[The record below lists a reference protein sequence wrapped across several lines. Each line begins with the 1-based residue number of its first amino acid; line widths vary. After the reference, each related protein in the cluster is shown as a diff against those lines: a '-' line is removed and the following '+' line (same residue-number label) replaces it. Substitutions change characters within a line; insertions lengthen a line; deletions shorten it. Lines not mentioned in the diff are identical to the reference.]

1 MKGKGKYMLTG
12 KTAVVTGGSRGIGK
26 AICIA
31 LAESGAD
38 VAVIDMSLGEDTVAE
53 IEAKGR
59 KAKAYVCNV
68 TDFAAVTD
76 TFKSI
81 VADFGRIDI
90 LVNNAGITRD
100 KLGLAMKEEDF
111 DSVISVNLKG
121 MFNTVKQV
129 YPLFAKQRSG
139 KIINVSSVSGIM
151 GNAGQINYSASK
163 AGVIGLTKSVAKEL
177 ASRGVTCNAIAP
189 GFVATDM
196 TESFQDRQ
204 DVIATI
210 PLRRFA
216 RPDEIAGLVN
226 FLASPAADYITG
238 EVIRIDGGVAM

>member
-1 MKGKGKYMLTG
+1 MLTG

-31 LAESGAD
+31 LAASGAD
-38 VAVIDMSLGEDTVAE
+38 VAVLDMSLGEETVAE
-53 IEAKGR
+53 VEAMGR

-68 TDFAAVTD
+68 TDFAVVTD
-76 TFKSI
+76 TFKAI
-81 VADFGRIDI
+81 VSDFGRIDI

-111 DSVISVNLKG
+111 DSVLSVNLKG

-196 TESFQDRQ
+196 TESFKDRE

-216 RPDEIAGLVN
+216 RPEEIASLVN
-226 FLASPAADYITG
+226 FLATADYITG

>member
-1 MKGKGKYMLTG
+1 MLTG

-31 LAESGAD
+31 LAASGAD
-38 VAVIDMSLGEDTVAE
+38 VAVLDMSVGEETVAE
-53 IEAKGR
+53 IEAMGK

-68 TDFAAVTD
+68 TDFATVTD
-76 TFKSI
+76 TFKAI

-111 DSVISVNLKG
+111 DSVLSVNLKG

-196 TESFQDRQ
+196 TESFKDRE
-204 DVIATI
+204 DVLSTI

-216 RPDEIAGLVN
+216 RPEEIAALVN
-226 FLASPAADYITG
+226 FLAAADYITG

>member
-1 MKGKGKYMLTG
+1 MLTG

-26 AICIA
+26 AICVA
-31 LAESGAD
+31 LAASGAD
-38 VAVIDMSLGEDTVAE
+38 VAVLDMSLGEETVAE
-53 IEAKGR
+53 IEAMGR

-76 TFKSI
+76 TFKAI
-81 VADFGRIDI
+81 VADFGRVDI

-111 DSVISVNLKG
+111 DSVLSVNLKG

-196 TESFQDRQ
+196 TESFKDRE
-204 DVIATI
+204 DVLATI

-216 RPDEIAGLVN
+216 RPEEIAALVN
-226 FLASPAADYITG
+226 FLATADYITG

>member
-1 MKGKGKYMLTG
+1 MLTG

-31 LAESGAD
+31 LAASGAD
-38 VAVIDMSLGEDTVAE
+38 VAVLDMSVGEETVAE
-53 IEAKGR
+53 IEAMGK

-76 TFKSI
+76 TFKAI

-111 DSVISVNLKG
+111 DSVLSVNLKG

-196 TESFQDRQ
+196 TESFKDRE
-204 DVIATI
+204 DVLSTI

-216 RPDEIAGLVN
+216 RPEEIAALVN
-226 FLASPAADYITG
+226 FLATADYITG